1 MMRGDLTRFERRSGE
16 CGFSMV
22 EVLVTLMV
30 VSLALLGTAGLQAHS
45 MRLNQGGQYRSLA
58 VFLAADLA
66 ERMEANRAGALAGNY
81 SLPVTTGVAFMV
93 GTTTPSVGCV
103 ANACNPAAL
112 AEFDLSNWQSLAANV
127 LPQSS
132 WSVVQTTN
140 GARNDFTITI
150 GWVDRRSKTTNATT
164 TTTRNGG
171 TTADLISSVGS
182 NSAGTGEKFF
192 YTANRT
198 LFN

>member
-1 MMRGDLTRFERRSGE
+1 MGNDLTQVSRQRSQR
-16 CGFSMV
+16 GFSMV

-45 MRLNQGGQYRSLA
+45 MRLNQGGQFRSLA
-58 VFLAADLA
+58 VFLASDLV
-66 ERMEANRAGALAGNY
+66 ERMEANRVGALAGNY
-81 SLPVTTGVAFMV
+81 EMPITTGNAFLAS
-93 GTTTPSVGCV
+93 TTGGAGPSS
-103 ANACNPAAL
+103 ACFGNPCSPGAL
-112 AEFDLSNWQSLAANV
+112 ANFDLSNWQSLVAKT

-140 GARNDFTITI
+140 GARSDFTITI
-150 GWVDRRSKTTNATT
+150 GWVDRRSKTTNATS
-164 TTTRNGG
+164 TTRVTGNVD
-171 TTADLISSVGS
+171 TSVGS

-198 LFN
+198 FFN

>member
-1 MMRGDLTRFERRSGE
+1 MRSDLTRCGRRLGER
-16 CGFSMV
+16 GFSMV

-66 ERMEANRAGALAGNY
+66 ERMEANRIGAVAGNY
-81 SLPVTTGVAFMV
+81 ELPITTGAAFMID
-93 GTTTPSVGCV
+93 TTNPSGACV
-103 ANACNPAAL
+103 SNACSPVAL
-112 AEFDLSNWQSLAANV
+112 ANFDLSNWQSLVARS

-132 WSVVQTTN
+132 WSVVQVTN
-140 GARNDFTITI
+140 GARNDFTIKI
-150 GWVDRRSKTTNATT
+150 GWVDRRNKTTRA
-164 TTTRNGG
+164 
-171 TTADLISSVGS
+171 AASVDSSVGS

>member
-1 MMRGDLTRFERRSGE
+1 MRDGLTRCERRLGE
-16 CGFSMV
+16 RGFSMI

-66 ERMEANRAGALAGNY
+66 ERMEANRVGALAGNY
-81 SLPVTTGVAFMV
+81 ELPITTGAAFLV
-93 GTTTPSVGCV
+93 GTTAPSSACV
-103 ANACNPAAL
+103 SNPCSPVAL
-112 AEFDLSNWQSLAANV
+112 ANFDLSNWQSLVAKS

-150 GWVDRRSKTTNATT
+150 GWIDRRSKTTNATVST
-164 TTTRNGG
+164 TTNVV
-171 TTADLISSVGS
+171 SSVGS

>member
-1 MMRGDLTRFERRSGE
+1 MRDGLTRRERRLGE
-16 CGFSMV
+16 RGFSMI

-66 ERMEANRAGALAGNY
+66 ERMEANRVGALAGNY
-81 SLPVTTGVAFMV
+81 ELPITTGAAFLV
-93 GTTTPSVGCV
+93 GTTTPSSACV
-103 ANACNPAAL
+103 SNPCSPVAL
-112 AEFDLSNWQSLAANV
+112 ANFDLSNWQSLVAKS

-150 GWVDRRSKTTNATT
+150 GWIDRRSKTTNATVST
-164 TTTRNGG
+164 TTNVV
-171 TTADLISSVGS
+171 SSVGS